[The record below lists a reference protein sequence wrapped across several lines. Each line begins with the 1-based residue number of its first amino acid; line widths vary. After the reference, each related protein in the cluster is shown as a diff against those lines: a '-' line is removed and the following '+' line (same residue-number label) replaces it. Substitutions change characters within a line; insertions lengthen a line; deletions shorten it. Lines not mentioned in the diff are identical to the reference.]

1 MKMKKA
7 LNILKQMPFWF
18 FISLRIILLAV
29 IGIICIAKFFEKA
42 DIIFAFSRE
51 TLDLLFKHTGL
62 YVGFIIWLLEIILSF
77 QLRKNHLFFATLLAG
92 YYIIYSAFYD
102 LYHVYHIF

>member
-1 MKMKKA
+1 MNMKKA

-18 FISLRIILLAV
+18 FISLLIILLAI

-51 TLDLLFKHTGL
+51 TLDLLFKFVLSTYVILRFYPGIQYEYAFQEERMKINLWLVRFLQSRKSFTVLRTSTL
-62 YVGFIIWLLEIILSF
+62 YI
-77 QLRKNHLFFATLLAG
+77 
-92 YYIIYSAFYD
+92 
-102 LYHVYHIF
+102 